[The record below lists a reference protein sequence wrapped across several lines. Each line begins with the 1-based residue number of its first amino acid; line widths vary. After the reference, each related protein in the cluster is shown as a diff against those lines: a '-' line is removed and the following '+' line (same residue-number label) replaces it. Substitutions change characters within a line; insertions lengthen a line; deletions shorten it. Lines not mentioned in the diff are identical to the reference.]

1 MRVRPR
7 TCVVAKWPAAG
18 ATWPA
23 LASGRSAI
31 VCPPVPAPILASSLF
46 GRPVVIDGASERL
59 RDLGVVREG
68 ESWRVV
74 AVRSHGRTAAFSAWV
89 DGGITATAEAGAIEA
104 TWLREAL
111 FDRQI
116 VDLAGR
122 RVTRVGDVVLR
133 ADGERLEVAAVEV
146 GAAAVLRR
154 LGFARLARRL
164 EPRLLGIDRLHL
176 AGEAAGA
183 LLLDAPR
190 RRLEELDSDTV
201 AELLSRLP
209 VAAAE
214 TTVRR
219 SRHRDA
225 VARHASRRRLR
236 RRYPRTP
243 G

>member
-1 MRVRPR
+1 M
-7 TCVVAKWPAAG
+7 A
-18 ATWPA
+18 
-23 LASGRSAI
+23 
-31 VCPPVPAPILASSLF
+31 
-46 GRPVVIDGASERL
+46 IDGASERL
-59 RDLGVVREG
+59 RDLGIVREG

-74 AVRSHGRTAAFSAWV
+74 AVRTHRGTAAFAAWA
-89 DGGITATAEAGAIEA
+89 DGGITATAAGGAIQA

-133 ADGERLEVAAVEV
+133 ADGARLEVAAVEV

-154 LGFARLARRL
+154 LGFARLARRI
-164 EPRLLGIDRLHL
+164 EPRLLAIDRLHL
-176 AGEAAGA
+176 ANESAGT

-190 RRLEELDSDTV
+190 RQLEELDSDTV
-201 AELLSRLP
+201 ADLLSRLP

-225 VARHASRRRLR
+225 VARHARRRRLR
-236 RRYPRTP
+236 HRYPRAP
-243 G
+243 R

>member
-1 MRVRPR
+1 
-7 TCVVAKWPAAG
+7 VV
-18 ATWPA
+18 
-23 LASGRSAI
+23 
-31 VCPPVPAPILASSLF
+31 V
-46 GRPVVIDGASERL
+46 DGAGERL

-74 AVRSHGRTAAFSAWV
+74 AVRTHRRTAAFTAWV
-89 DGGITATAEAGAIEA
+89 DGGITATAKGGAIEA
-104 TWLREAL
+104 TWLRQAL

-133 ADGERLEVAAVEV
+133 ADGERLEVEAVEV

-164 EPRLLGIDRLHL
+164 QPRLLAIDRLHL
-176 AGEAAGA
+176 AGEAAGT

-190 RRLEELDSDTV
+190 RHLEELDSDTV
-201 AELLSRLP
+201 ADLLSRLP

-225 VARHASRRRLR
+225 VARLASVRRLR